1 MDQDRFDME
10 ESGSC
15 LLADVHVEGNLK
27 SDKDLYLEG
36 IIRGDVCATKRVTVE
51 AGAVVEGN
59 VDCDELYIN
68 GQITG
73 NVCVASKA
81 VLGKGAVIKG
91 GVETPCL
98 EVTPGAV
105 LERGLKLKN
114 ASK

>member
-15 LLADVHVEGNLK
+15 LLADVDLAGDLK
-27 SDKDLYLEG
+27 SENNLYLEG
-36 IIRGDVCATKRVTVE
+36 VVRGDVSAARRVIIDT
-51 AGAVVEGN
+51 GALVEGN

-68 GQITG
+68 GKITG
-73 NVCVASKA
+73 NVCAASKT
-81 VLGKGAVIKG
+81 VMGKEAVIKG
-91 GVETPCL
+91 GLVTACL

-105 LERGLKLKN
+105 LECGLRFKN